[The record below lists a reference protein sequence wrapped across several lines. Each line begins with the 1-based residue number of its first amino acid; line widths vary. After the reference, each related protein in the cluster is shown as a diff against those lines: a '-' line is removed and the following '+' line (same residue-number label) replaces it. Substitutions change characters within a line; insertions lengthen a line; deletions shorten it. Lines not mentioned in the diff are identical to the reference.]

1 MKEPVMVEFYAAVA
15 LVVVLLGW
23 LGYFAVRDDGNRGAS
38 ARLKQ
43 LEARLASLEKRLE
56 QA

>member
-1 MKEPVMVEFYAAVA
+1 MVEFYAAVA

>member
-1 MKEPVMVEFYAAVA
+1 MVEFYAAVA
-15 LVVVLLGW
+15 LVVVL